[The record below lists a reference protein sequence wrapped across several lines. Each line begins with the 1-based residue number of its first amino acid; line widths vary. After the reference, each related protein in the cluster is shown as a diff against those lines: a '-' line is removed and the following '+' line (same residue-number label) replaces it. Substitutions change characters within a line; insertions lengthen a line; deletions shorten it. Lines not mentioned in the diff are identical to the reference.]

1 MQRER
6 IMTLL
11 ARKLAKE
18 ITEEELS
25 ELETLMQLYPDS
37 LYYEETLRQV
47 HFKKDLESDTEQ
59 AFERHLLK
67 YSADFNEISEHEPFP
82 KIRLWPRLAMVAAMV
97 LLVAGFSWYF
107 LAQPG
112 PKLANPDTTITCG
125 NATRKKL
132 MLPDG
137 TSVWLNENSRLEYDQ
152 DLFANHNRQVRLFGE
167 AFFDVAKDKKHP
179 FIIYTEKISI
189 KVLGTAFNVKAYP
202 EDNKTEATLLRGM
215 IELSI
220 NNEPEQHLIL
230 RPSEKFALTQ
240 SKTDEFRSALVIEQL
255 KPISISDKIYYEE
268 TSWLDNKLIF
278 KDNSFEEL
286 MPKLEKWYNIQFKVA
301 NPQVRDYHFSG
312 MLDKETIEEALTAMQ
327 LIRPFKF
334 RMLANNT
341 VLIY

>member
-6 IMTLL
+6 IITLL

-37 LYYEETLRQV
+37 LYYQEALAQV
-47 HFKKDLESDTEQ
+47 RFKKEADPDTEQ

-67 YSADFNEISEHEPFP
+67 YAADFNEVVDDEPLP
-82 KIRLWPRLAMVAAMV
+82 KKRLWPGMAIAATV
-97 LLVAGFSWYF
+97 LLVAGLSWYF

-112 PKLANPDTTITCG
+112 PKLANPDTTVTCG
-125 NATRKKL
+125 NGTRKQL
-132 MLPDG
+132 ILPDG
-137 TSVWLNENSRLEYDQ
+137 TSVWLNANSRLEYDQ
-152 DLFANHNRQVRLFGE
+152 ELFASNNRQVRLFGE

-268 TSWLDNKLIF
+268 TSWLDNKLVF

-286 MPKLEKWYNIQFKVA
+286 MPKLEKWYNIQFKIA

-327 LIRPFKF
+327 LVRPFKF
-334 RMLANNT
+334 RMLTNNT

>member
-6 IMTLL
+6 IITLL

-18 ITEEELS
+18 ITTEELS

-37 LYYEETLRQV
+37 LYYEEALAQV
-47 HFKKDLESDTEQ
+47 RFKKEPDTDIEA
-59 AFERHLLK
+59 AFNRHQLK
-67 YSADFNEISEHEPFP
+67 YADDFNAEAYEPLVKAQRWRGF
-82 KIRLWPRLAMVAAMV
+82 AAAAVV
-97 LLVAGFSWYF
+97 LLIGGLSWYF
-107 LAQPG
+107 HKQSG
-112 PKLANPDTTITCG
+112 PKLTNPDTTVTCG
-125 NATRKKL
+125 NGTRKNL
-132 MLPDG
+132 ILPDG
-137 TSVWLNENSRLEYDQ
+137 TSVWLNANSRLEYDQ
-152 DLFANHNRQVRLFGE
+152 DLFADNNRQVRLFGE

-179 FIIYTEKISI
+179 FIIYTDKISI

-278 KDNSFEEL
+278 KDNSFDEL
-286 MPKLEKWYNIQFKVA
+286 IPKLEKWYNVQFKVS
-301 NPQVRDYHFSG
+301 NHQVRDYHFSG
-312 MLDKETIEEALTAMQ
+312 ILDKETIEEALAAMQ

-334 RMLANNT
+334 RISADQT

>member
-6 IMTLL
+6 IITLL

-18 ITEEELS
+18 ITKEELS

-37 LYYEETLRQV
+37 LYYEEALAQV
-47 HFKKDLESDTEQ
+47 SFKKELDTDLEQVFD
-59 AFERHLLK
+59 RHQLK
-67 YSADFNEISEHEPFP
+67 YAGDFNTEIAYESIA
-82 KIRLWPRLAMVAAMV
+82 KNRSWLKYAVAAIV
-97 LLVAGFSWYF
+97 ILVAGLSWYF
-107 LAQPG
+107 FTQPG
-112 PKLANPDTTITCG
+112 PKLSNPDTTVTCG
-125 NATRKKL
+125 SGTRKNL
-132 MLPDG
+132 ILPDG
-137 TSVWLNENSRLEYDQ
+137 TSVWLNANSRLEYDQ
-152 DLFANHNRQVRLFGE
+152 DLFANNNRQVRLFGE

-179 FIIYTEKISI
+179 FIIYTDKISI

-278 KDNSFEEL
+278 KDNSFDEL
-286 MPKLEKWYNIQFKVA
+286 IPKLEKWYNVKFKVA
-301 NPQVRDYHFSG
+301 NHQVRDYHFSG
-312 MLDKETIEEALTAMQ
+312 ILDKETIEEALTAMQ

-334 RMLANNT
+334 KVSADQT

>member
-37 LYYEETLRQV
+37 LYYEETLAQV
-47 HFKKDLESDTEQ
+47 HFKKDPEPDAER

-67 YSADFNEISEHEPFP
+67 YTSDFNEVATEESLPE
-82 KIRLWPRLAMVAAMV
+82 KRWWPRLAIAAS
-97 LLVAGFSWYF
+97 LLFIAAFSWYF
-107 LAQPG
+107 MAQPG
-112 PKLANPDTTITCG
+112 PRLANPDTTVTCG
-125 NATRKKL
+125 KDTRKKL

-137 TSVWLNENSRLEYDQ
+137 TSVWLNANSRLEYDQ
-152 DLFANHNRQVRLFGE
+152 DLFANNNRQVRLFGE

-278 KDNSFEEL
+278 KDNAFEEL

-327 LIRPFKF
+327 LVRPFKF
-334 RMLANNT
+334 KMLPKNT